1 MKKINI
7 LKFIQLITLSVLTLI
22 SIILL
27 FQPSIKNFVFS
38 NVPGTIIFIIIW
50 FLLIVNF
57 IFLLFDFSFIA
68 SLKLNYKN
76 LYEVAYSDSTSGI
89 PNRFS
94 CDVLIEKYSN
104 CDLPANIGC
113 MMIDLINLP
122 ETNSIYEH
130 NSGNQLIKQ
139 FSQILSSC
147 AVSLCFVGRN
157 GGNKFL
163 AIFENCNQE
172 KMDTFTK
179 RLERKIDQHNS
190 AADTMPIKFKYGMA
204 LNSEAKLSQIT
215 QLIALAN
222 QRIYEDE

>member
-7 LKFIQLITLSVLTLI
+7 LKFIQLITLAILTLA

-27 FQPSIKNFVFS
+27 FQPSIKNYIFS
-38 NVPGTIIFIIIW
+38 SVPGTTIFIIIW
-50 FLLIVNF
+50 LILIVDF

-94 CDVLIEKYSN
+94 CDVLIEKYSDR
-104 CDLPANIGC
+104 DLPDNIGC
-113 MMIDLINLP
+113 MMIDLTNLP
-122 ETNSIYEH
+122 ETNSVYGH
-130 NSGNQLIKQ
+130 SSGNELIKQ

-163 AIFENCNQE
+163 AIFENCSQE
-172 KMDTFTK
+172 KIDTFAK
-179 RLERKIDQHNS
+179 RLERKVEQHNQ
-190 AADTMPIKFKYGMA
+190 AADAMPIRFKYGTA
-204 LNSEAKLSQIT
+204 LNSEAKLTQIT
-215 QLIALAN
+215 RLIALAN
-222 QRIYEDE
+222 QRIYDEH